1 LKEFKYRSQSSYKT
15 VVWSFRESRDIPEE
29 YKAGGKVT
37 VSNPADVYD
46 NFKFL
51 FENQIR
57 ERFVVLW
64 LSSSNRVQGFEVI
77 TEGILNA
84 SVVHPREV
92 FRGAIVSTSASI
104 ILAHNHP
111 SGNAEPSAEDKH
123 ITRQMV
129 ESGKIVGITVHD
141 HLIFVEG
148 GYVSLAERGLM

>member
-1 LKEFKYRSQSSYKT
+1 LKEHKYRSQTSYKT
-15 VVWSFRESRDIPEE
+15 VIWQFRESQEVPEE

-37 VSNPADVYD
+37 VSSPADVYD